1 VLRESLEYAI
11 FRPVHPFLFQLFQL
25 LTPSVVYMSELL
37 VWDTSLKHHDVKRRG
52 GPEPDWDVHNS
63 RFRET
68 FRAGLDGLCFD
79 RLVTGMSATSFPLKC
94 SHPPIRK
101 LRDLVGLERR
111 GAHCFTA
118 SYRSPGRHVWW
129 AFRHAL
135 LVGSAHLPPTKGSGD
150 VDDVAESLWGRDAKN
165 AVKMLIVLKTT
176 HRIIENSDEIVP
188 AIAEKFDTVRVTH
201 LAIEKLSFSQQF
213 EAIGQTDVLLAQTGT
228 ASLTLGVMM
237 AQGSVLIEI
246 LEGVGLNHS
255 VSSCGWFVWPSVP
268 YIHVRLPRFLI

>member
-1 VLRESLEYAI
+1 
-11 FRPVHPFLFQLFQL
+11 
-25 LTPSVVYMSELL
+25 M
-37 VWDTSLKHHDVKRRG
+37 
-52 GPEPDWDVHNS
+52 
-63 RFRET
+63 
-68 FRAGLDGLCFD
+68 
-79 RLVTGMSATSFPLKC
+79 
-94 SHPPIRK
+94 
-101 LRDLVGLERR
+101 
-111 GAHCFTA
+111 
-118 SYRSPGRHVWW
+118 WW

-135 LVGSAHLPPTKGSGD
+135 LVGSAHLPPTY

-165 AVKMLIVLKTT
+165 AVKMLIVFKTT